1 MEEIR
6 LTTWDVQHPV
16 NNGINYQLQLVS
28 RISSIN
34 HITLPFQNKC
44 WVQSLDISKTYWR
57 EVWRPFERPMFPD
70 FMHVKWS
77 KAVSFQLQLYT
88 YSIHNCIYSY
98 QHDEAYL
105 CSHLQYIYIYIPR
118 KSKDQTLPMGSR
130 ESFIWII
137 LKTSLC
143 LADWTS
149 RVYIFLICVHA
160 HMSHISCI
168 FLSYLYI
175 NPLNRPLFIQWNHPQ
190 TDPPKKLIR
199 TSLWTGSG
207 NGSASGVKNC

>member
-1 MEEIR
+1 MRIKRPVIKTRSLVFSVRKDNVILLMEEIR

-34 HITLPFQNKC
+34 SITLPFQNKC

-98 QHDEAYL
+98 KHDEAYL
-105 CSHLQYIYIYIPR
+105 CSHLQYIYISP
-118 KSKDQTLPMGSR
+118 GSP
-130 ESFIWII
+130 
-137 LKTSLC
+137 KTKLC
-143 LADWTS
+143 PWVVGNL
-149 RVYIFLICVHA
+149 
-160 HMSHISCI
+160 
-168 FLSYLYI
+168 LY
-175 NPLNRPLFIQWNHPQ
+175 
-190 TDPPKKLIR
+190 
-199 TSLWTGSG
+199 GS
-207 NGSASGVKNC
+207 S